1 MKTKRRRLA
10 VDEPV
15 VITTKR
21 KVISMGSEEAVIE
34 RKIKTKK
41 VRKPEPVPEPVPEPT
56 KKKRRKPVRRKKQ
69 KQAKKIDEKAMQS
82 DLLSGFI
89 GEEE

>member
-1 MKTKRRRLA
+1 
-10 VDEPV
+10 
-15 VITTKR
+15 VIL
-21 KVISMGSEEAVIE
+21 MGSEEAVIE
-34 RKIKTKK
+34 RKIKTRK
-41 VRKPEPVPEPVPEPT
+41 VRKPEPAPEPK

-69 KQAKKIDEKAMQS
+69 KQVKKIDEKAMQS